1 VPPDRES
8 AVPLLD
14 HFQPP
19 LSITHPWKGFHSAWA
34 NAITNQLNEVLPE
47 GYYAIPE
54 VPLGDEVEIDVATL
68 EGADGAGARA
78 GPATVV
84 WAPPRPRLTAPVDF
98 SRVRSVAVHVFQD
111 LGGPQLRAAIELAS
125 PANKDR
131 PRSRLTFAAKCVG
144 YLERRVAVVVI
155 DTVTPRQA
163 NLHTEIAAALEAG
176 EGLRWESPSH
186 LYAVAYRRATVR
198 GQSRVEAW
206 PKRLAL
212 GAELPTVPLW
222 FDAESSLPLAL
233 EASYTAACHSLRIA
247 V

>member
-1 VPPDRES
+1 
-8 AVPLLD
+8 VPLLD

-68 EGADGAGARA
+68 EGQGAHGAA
-78 GPATVV
+78 ELATLV
-84 WAPPRPRLTAPVDF
+84 WAPPRARLSAPVDF
-98 SRVRSVAVHVFQD
+98 SRVQSVAVHVFQD

-131 PRSRLTFAAKCVG
+131 PRSWFTFAAKCVG
-144 YLERRVAVVVI
+144 FLERGVGVVVI
-155 DTVTPRQA
+155 DTVTARKG
-163 NLHTEIAAALEAG
+163 NLHAQIAQALDAG
-176 EGLRWESPSH
+176 EALAWESSSR
-186 LYAVAYRRATVR
+186 LYAVAYRRISIR
-198 GQSRVEAW
+198 GQGRVEAW
-206 PKRLAL
+206 PKRLAI
-212 GAELPTVPLW
+212 GADLPTLPLW
-222 FDAESSLPLAL
+222 IDVDGSIALNLESSHG
-233 EASYTAACHSLRIA
+233 AACHSLRIA